1 MTETLTH
8 FSHRT
13 GQSMYQRCPRSW
25 WWGQSWEGIGLTRV
39 RLDIPLARGIYV
51 HRGLDYILQGRSID
65 ESINHALTTFD
76 TEIGA
81 RGLDVTSLEDSNY
94 VYNEQKALIE
104 AMLYGWWKKR
114 YPELLERYDI
124 LEVEREEVWE
134 VGQFDVMLSTG
145 TSVIF
150 PQPAKVRLIW
160 LGRVDALLRE
170 KDSNDLHL
178 QSFKTTA
185 EWDTRKDSAASHDI
199 QGLSELCAVEHR
211 LEEWWQLIQAEMHSS
226 RTSERWLKAE
236 QSSPVLFRWL
246 FDQSAPPK
254 IQGIRMEHLLA
265 GQRMDPGKGPKKTG
279 RKVQYSPLIRGYKK
293 DGITPD
299 LDEYAYKFQWDDE
312 YGMHRLGKGWAPFN
326 AWEQPGGVRAWIDK
340 LAAGGAQAD
349 LGDALDAQF
358 VYPQPYYRQAEDVED
373 WQQQMIA
380 EELRKFEAVE
390 KLRTAVDKNQRRF
403 LLNVLFPQFRHSCD
417 YPRLCWAAELCFSPG
432 YADYPDTTG
441 LYQRR
446 DPHHAAEKD
455 HLVQIEGIE

>member
-1 MTETLTH
+1 MTEILTH

-13 GQSMYQRCPRSW
+13 GQSTYQRCPRQWYWSNV
-25 WWGQSWEGIGLTRV
+25 WEGIGLTRV
-39 RLDIPLARGIYV
+39 RLDVPLARGIYV

-65 ESINHALTTFD
+65 DSINHALTTFD
-76 TEIGA
+76 TEIGD
-81 RGLDVTSLEDSNY
+81 RGLDVSSLEDSSY

-134 VGQFDVMLSTG
+134 IGQFETAAG
-145 TSVIF
+145 
-150 PQPAKVRLIW
+150 KVKLIW

-211 LEEWWQLIQAEMHSS
+211 LEQMWRSYHEDDAIAEESLTTPTWQYLRDLPE
-226 RTSERWLKAE
+226 
-236 QSSPVLFRWL
+236 
-246 FDQSAPPK
+246 PPK

-312 YGMHRLGKGWAPFN
+312 YGTHRLGKGWAPFN

-340 LAAGGAQAD
+340 LASGGAQAD
-349 LGDALDAQF
+349 LGDALDTQF

-390 KLRTAVDKNQRRF
+390 KLRTAVDKNQRRL

-441 LYQRR
+441 LYKKR

-455 HLVQIEGIE
+455 HLVQIKGVA